1 MYKRLLLLN
10 GLAIFAVVVN
20 HAAGYGQIGL
30 FLWADAFRP
39 VVAPDWSQLGTF
51 SHYFLLSLRQIA
63 TFCVPAFF
71 FVSGFFVSY
80 AALDKRNP
88 LNWTFVWRRIKTLL
102 IPYLIWSIV
111 FIAADLLQGKSY
123 PPLEYFV
130 LFATK
135 GVVGPFWFIPA
146 LCSCYLISPILVR
159 LVQWNW
165 KLILVISGLI
175 QLIPVGL
182 TYLGYAGIGSPW
194 IGNISSLFPVW
205 LPFQWIFFFTFG
217 ISAGFHIQGFTEWLL
232 KYKIVLLVLVL
243 LTGMLNILEAD
254 YLMQSTLQTW
264 GAYNG
269 TITYNLYATTFILWF
284 LALVTVPFSKRLS
297 KLGVM
302 SYGIYLIHYPI
313 IEFTARIVYKI
324 IPRLLAYPIVFV
336 PILVLVGLGIPI
348 LVMQTFRRSPAKQYY
363 RYLFS

>member
-1 MYKRLLLLN
+1 M
-10 GLAIFAVVVN
+10 
-20 HAAGYGQIGL
+20 
-30 FLWADAFRP
+30 
-39 VVAPDWSQLGTF
+39 
-51 SHYFLLSLRQIA
+51 
-63 TFCVPAFF
+63 
-71 FVSGFFVSY
+71 
-80 AALDKRNP
+80 
-88 LNWTFVWRRIKTLL
+88 
-102 IPYLIWSIV
+102 
-111 FIAADLLQGKSY
+111 
-123 PPLEYFV
+123 
-130 LFATK
+130 
-135 GVVGPFWFIPA
+135 
-146 LCSCYLISPILVR
+146 R

-232 KYKIVLLVLVL
+232 KYKLVLLVLVL

-302 SYGIYLIHYPI
+302 SYGIYLHS
-313 IEFTARIVYKI
+313 
-324 IPRLLAYPIVFV
+324 L
-336 PILVLVGLGIPI
+336 
-348 LVMQTFRRSPAKQYY
+348 SNN
-363 RYLFS
+363 